1 MLFLVE
7 CISCIA
13 PCLRLHFHGNSIL
26 GHYFQ
31 NIVFLIYVD
40 DASQSAVD
48 PPLLHIVF
56 HEDDLCALLQ
66 FQMQECGE
74 RCFRKLPLDTPIK
87 EDRWCGELTEL
98 VLVDVVHVVP
108 PCGQHDVIVGDIFSR
123 ILSLIGRITR
133 IEQLQFCIR
142 HLILSDMVQGID
154 KGQFALAIHFA
165 QLYTDQ
171 IHLTEHTS

>member
-1 MLFLVE
+1 MDGDGPSQPQGELRKSAYLFLLYLMLFLVE

-13 PCLRLHFHGNSIL
+13 PCLRLHLHGNSIL

-87 EDRWCGELTEL
+87 ED
-98 VLVDVVHVVP
+98 
-108 PCGQHDVIVGDIFSR
+108 
-123 ILSLIGRITR
+123 
-133 IEQLQFCIR
+133 
-142 HLILSDMVQGID
+142 
-154 KGQFALAIHFA
+154 
-165 QLYTDQ
+165 
-171 IHLTEHTS
+171 